1 VFNPQQIFEKKSTL
15 FSVLVAIIV
24 GLLAIPIILPNIFHG
39 FHTFHILLHVGGIVL
54 AAFLTVLGVIAYT
67 RLRTKKLL
75 LSSLGFG
82 VLITAE
88 FVTLI
93 DVTWPFT
100 YAIGNVSLE
109 EINHLLMITTLGF
122 LAIGVFRND

>member
-1 VFNPQQIFEKKSTL
+1 MFNPQNIFEKKSTL
-15 FSVLVAIIV
+15 FSVIVAIIV
-24 GLLAIPIILPNIFHG
+24 GLLAVPIILPNIFHG
-39 FHTFHILLHVGGIVL
+39 FHTFHIFLHVGGIVL
-54 AAFLTVLGVIAYT
+54 ATFLTVLGVMAYT
-67 RLRTKKLL
+67 RSRTKKLL

-88 FVTLI
+88 LVTLI

-100 YAIGNVSLE
+100 YAIGDVSLE
-109 EINHLLMITTLGF
+109 EINHLLMITTMGL

>member
-1 VFNPQQIFEKKSTL
+1 MFNPQQIFEKKSTL